1 MRVRFWAM
9 GLAMTGGV
17 SVFAVALS
25 KEWSVNPVPEALATV
40 GDWTPSS
47 LLEPPIAVANLL
59 QVTTSTYRDRSP
71 VVLRPSSPYLASLN
85 EAVSP
90 ARPPLTTWSRDVA
103 SGETLDALL
112 REAGLEGPDRAEAA
126 LALGAEFDLRRL
138 RPGHELTVVLTL
150 GGTLRRVALGID
162 DGVIIEALFGNS
174 TTTRT
179 LHPDP
184 ETVILAGESVINS
197 SLFEALEEADIP
209 ARFAVDLA
217 QMLAGTVD
225 FRRELKG
232 GETLRV
238 LWREAHLGDERI
250 GQPEITFAALT
261 LGDTLYEVVWPED
274 GTDSAT
280 IYVDGEVLR
289 VFAQPVDGARLS
301 SVFGQRRHPVYGNVR
316 MHTGVDFAAAKGTPV
331 HATAPGRIAFTGWRS
346 GYGRVVEIA
355 HGSETKTRY
364 AHLSAIPE
372 GVAQGQ
378 RVKAGDIIGNVG
390 ATGTATGPNLHYEV
404 LVDGR
409 PTDPLFDDRLAAAT
423 ADESQD
429 ALAGARLEEARVR
442 LETHLATRAATNKN
456 ERL

>member
-1 MRVRFWAM
+1 M
-9 GLAMTGGV
+9 GLAMTGSV

-25 KEWSVNPVPEALATV
+25 KEWSVTPVPEALATV
-40 GDWTPSS
+40 GDWTPSA
-47 LLEPPIAVANLL
+47 LLEPPVAVTNL
-59 QVTTSTYRDRSP
+59 QAMAVTYRDTSP
-71 VVLRPSSPYLASLN
+71 VVPRTPIPYLAPVN

-150 GGTLRRVALGID
+150 GGTLRSVALGID

-184 ETVILAGESVINS
+184 ETVILAGESIIDS

-217 QMLAGTVD
+217 QMLGGTVD

-372 GVAQGQ
+372 GVVQGQ

-423 ADESQD
+423 ADETQD
-429 ALAGARLEEARVR
+429 ALAGARLEAARMR
-442 LETHLATRAATNKN
+442 LETHLAARVATNEN